1 MFNVLQMIVTWPLM
15 GLRSSQDKTTGG
27 RWLGMAASCLGFCL
41 VLVTVDRADSYSDLD
56 FPVQC
61 IYSFILKALCGSDL
75 IGNNAS
81 MFLIS
86 IELYGK
92 AWEIFNITLVVCK
105 VSSLF
110 FFS

>member
-1 MFNVLQMIVTWPLM
+1 MFNVLQMSVTWPLM

-41 VLVTVDRADSYSDLD
+41 VLD

-81 MFLIS
+81 MFVIS

-92 AWEIFNITLVVCK
+92 AWQIF
-105 VSSLF
+105 
-110 FFS
+110 

>member
-15 GLRSSQDKTTGG
+15 GLRSCQDKTTGG

-41 VLVTVDRADSYSDLD
+41 VLVTVDSADSYSDLD

-61 IYSFILKALCGSDL
+61 ILILKAFYGSDI

-92 AWEIFNITLVVCK
+92 AWQIFNITLVVCK